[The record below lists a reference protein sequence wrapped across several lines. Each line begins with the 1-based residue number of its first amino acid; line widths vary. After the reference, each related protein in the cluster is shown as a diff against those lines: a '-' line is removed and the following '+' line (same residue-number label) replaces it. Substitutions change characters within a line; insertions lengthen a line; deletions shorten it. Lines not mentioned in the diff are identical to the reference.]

1 VAASAR
7 EADAPAA
14 TGESVPAAA
23 GGPYAVELD
32 GLERDLGERRA
43 LDGISLRL
51 DPGSTLAVLGA
62 NGAGKSTLLRVLAT
76 LLRPHGGAVRVLGAR
91 LPEEAQ
97 AVRGRIGYI
106 GHEPLLYRDL
116 TGREN
121 LRFHA
126 RLHGVGAERVEELLA
141 ATGMERRGGQF
152 VAELSKGMSQ
162 RLAVARALL
171 ADPPLLLLDEPRANL
186 DPAAADLLEPLIGR
200 EAGRTRVIVTH
211 DIEAGLAESEVVLGL
226 RAGRQV
232 LCGPAASTSAP
243 ELARRLFL

>member
-1 VAASAR
+1 MAFTS
-7 EADAPAA
+7 
-14 TGESVPAAA
+14 GEAAA
-23 GGPYAVELD
+23 GAGGEGAGTAAGSFAVELE
-32 GLERDLGERRA
+32 GLERDYGERVA
-43 LDGISLRL
+43 LDGVSLRL
-51 DPGSTLAVLGA
+51 EAGSTLAVLGA

-76 LLRPHGGAVRVLGAR
+76 LLRPHRGTVRILGAS
-91 LPEEAQ
+91 LPEEAVD
-97 AVRGRIGYI
+97 VRGRIGYI

-116 TGREN
+116 SGREN

-126 RLHGVGAERVEELLA
+126 RLQRIGHERVEELLA
-141 ATGMERRGGQF
+141 AVGMSHRADQP
-152 VAELSKGMSQ
+152 VAELSRGMSQ

-200 EAGRTRVIVTH
+200 ASGRTRVIVTH
-211 DIEAGLAESEVVLGL
+211 DIEAGLAESDLALGL

-232 LCGPAASTSAP
+232 FCEAAGPANAP